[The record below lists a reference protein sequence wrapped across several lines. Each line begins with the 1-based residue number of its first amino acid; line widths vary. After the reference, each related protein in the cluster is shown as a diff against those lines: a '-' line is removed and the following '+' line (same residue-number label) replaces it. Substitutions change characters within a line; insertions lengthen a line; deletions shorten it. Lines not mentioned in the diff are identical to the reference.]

1 MSNVPMLCSNIS
13 FSFPYVSL
21 CCNLKEIVVTYQ
33 FLDVFI
39 KKLFLVADLFF
50 KSFHKN
56 IVLYSPVSSLLPN
69 EDVTGCGLQTIG
81 LIY

>member
-1 MSNVPMLCSNIS
+1 MSDDPMLCSSIS

-21 CCNLKEIVVTYQ
+21 CCNLEEIVELWK

-56 IVLYSPVSSLLPN
+56 IVLYSPMSSLLPN
-69 EDVTGCGLQTIG
+69 KDVTGCGLPTIG